1 MSSMLEQAIVDA
13 NALREAAV
21 KTAESNLVEK
31 YSDQIKEAVE
41 TLLEQA
47 PPGGDPLAA
56 LMGGGGPPMGG
67 PPMGGPPMGAPPM
80 APPGGGQVDEVVDA
94 LPEAALEDERACP
107 CPDKDD
113 EVEISID
120 LEKLIGALDGDEDAA
135 EEAVQLNT
143 SSTKVEPAPEA
154 PAPEGGAPAMP
165 GMPPAPEGEE
175 EEDPTM
181 MAEGIDISEEYLMDI
196 LEGLKVDLSVEG
208 NGWGNNGLPE
218 AVKEEALER
227 ALALAEDDDNKEEL
241 EELQKAIEKLQE
253 SNQNYKKK
261 LGSYDKNLKQH
272 KQTMEKT
279 KEIAYLLRDKLNEAN
294 LTNAHLLYTNKVLLN
309 NSLNGRQKTK
319 IVEAIQRT
327 NSVEETRTIYETLQ
341 SAVGSTVKSTKK
353 QPESLSEAISR
364 PSTTLPRRKEEKKKP
379 GPYTDRWKILAGI
392 E

>member
-67 PPMGGPPMGAPPM
+67 PPMGGPPMGGPPM

-94 LPEAALEDERACP
+94 LPEAALEEERACP

-120 LEKLIGALDGDEDAA
+120 LEKLIGALDGDEEAA
-135 EEAVQLNT
+135 DEAVQLNAPT
-143 SSTKVEPAPEA
+143 MEVDPAAGA
-154 PAPEGGAPAMP
+154 PAPEGASPEMP
-165 GMPPAPEGEE
+165 GMTPPPEGEE
-175 EEDPTM
+175 EEPKP

-196 LEGLKVDLSVEG
+196 LEGLKVDLSVEKG
-208 NGWGNNGLPE
+208 GWGNNGYPDALRQD
-218 AVKEEALER
+218 AVEK
-227 ALALAEDDDNKEEL
+227 ALAIAEDDDHKEEL
-241 EELQKAIEKLQE
+241 EELRKAMEKLQE
-253 SNQNYKKK
+253 SNHNYKEK
-261 LGSYDKNLKQH
+261 LNSYQENLKQH
-272 KQTMEKT
+272 KQVVEKT
-279 KEIAYLLRDKLNEAN
+279 KDVAYLLRDKLNEAN

-364 PSTTLPRRKEEKKKP
+364 PSTTLPRRKEEKKTP
-379 GPYTDRWKILAGI
+379 SPHSDRWKILAGI

>member
-67 PPMGGPPMGAPPM
+67 PPMGGPPMGGPPM

-94 LPEAALEDERACP
+94 LPEAALEEERACP

-120 LEKLIGALDGDEDAA
+120 LEKLIGALDGDEEAA
-135 EEAVQLNT
+135 EEAVQLNAPT
-143 SSTKVEPAPEA
+143 MEVDPAADA
-154 PAPEGGAPAMP
+154 PAAATPEMP
-165 GMPPAPEGEE
+165 GMASPPEGEE
-175 EEDPTM
+175 EEPKT

-196 LEGLKVDLSVEG
+196 LEGLKVDLSVEKS
-208 NGWGNNGLPE
+208 GWGSNGLPNST
-218 AVKEEALER
+218 KEEAVEK
-227 ALALAEDDDNKEEL
+227 ALAIAEDDDHKEEI
-241 EELQKAIEKLQE
+241 EELRKAMEKLQE
-253 SNQNYKKK
+253 SNHNYKEK
-261 LGSYDKNLKQH
+261 LNSYQENLKQH
-272 KQTMEKT
+272 KQVVEKT
-279 KEIAYLLRDKLNEAN
+279 KDVAYLLRDKLNEAN

-364 PSTTLPRRKEEKKKP
+364 PSTTLPRRKEEKKTP
-379 GPYTDRWKILAGI
+379 SPHSDRWKILAGI

>member
-1 MSSMLEQAIVDA
+1 MLEQAIVDA

-67 PPMGGPPMGAPPM
+67 PPMGGPPMGGPPM

-94 LPEAALEDERACP
+94 LPEAALEEERACP

-120 LEKLIGALDGDEDAA
+120 LEKLIGALDGDEEAA
-135 EEAVQLNT
+135 EEAVQLNAPT
-143 SSTKVEPAPEA
+143 MEVDPAADA
-154 PAPEGGAPAMP
+154 PAAATPEMP
-165 GMPPAPEGEE
+165 GMASPPEGEE
-175 EEDPTM
+175 EEPKT

-196 LEGLKVDLSVEG
+196 LEGLKVDLSVEKS
-208 NGWGNNGLPE
+208 GWGSNGLPNST
-218 AVKEEALER
+218 KEEAVEK
-227 ALALAEDDDNKEEL
+227 ALAIAEDDDHKEEI
-241 EELQKAIEKLQE
+241 EELRKAMEKLQE
-253 SNQNYKKK
+253 SNHNYKEK
-261 LGSYDKNLKQH
+261 LNSYQENLKQH
-272 KQTMEKT
+272 KQVVEKT
-279 KEIAYLLRDKLNEAN
+279 KDVAYLLRDKLNEAN

-364 PSTTLPRRKEEKKKP
+364 PSTTLPRRKEEKKTP
-379 GPYTDRWKILAGI
+379 SPHSDRWKILAGI